1 MAQSY
6 KIKKQSAADLVC
18 EKMKELILQK
28 EWAVGSKI
36 PSELELAESFG
47 VNRLTVRIAL
57 QRLHT
62 LGLLDIR
69 VGDGTYVHPFDLGG
83 HLEELSDFYVNGK
96 TVQDVV
102 EFRLVMELPCVRMAV
117 QRRTEEELEQFEAL
131 CHRFQAE
138 LVQHYACED
147 PEEARR
153 YFLATVDTSV
163 ELHMALCRMAHND
176 LITYSFSVAR
186 EPMRRHMQ
194 HNASRRIHE
203 RLDQSHTN
211 TWVRCWMELARG
223 LRERNEELATEM
235 LQRII
240 DS

>member
-1 MAQSY
+1 MPQNY

-18 EKMKELILQK
+18 DKMKELILQK
-28 EWAVGSKI
+28 EWKTGDKI

-69 VGDGTYVHPFDLGG
+69 VGDGTYVRSFDLGG
-83 HLEELSDFYVNGK
+83 HLEALSDFYVNGK

-117 QRRTEEELEQFEAL
+117 QRRTDEEVDHFEEL
-131 CHRFQAE
+131 CRRFQAE

-147 PEEARR
+147 PDEAQR

-194 HNASRRIHE
+194 LNASRRVHE
-203 RLDQSHTN
+203 RLDQEHTN

-223 LRERNEELATEM
+223 LRERDEALATEM
-235 LQRII
+235 LRRII
-240 DS
+240 NS

>member
-1 MAQSY
+1 MAQNY

-18 EKMKELILQK
+18 EKMKELILRK
-28 EWAVGSKI
+28 EWNTGEKI
-36 PSELELAESFG
+36 PSEMELAESFG

-69 VGDGTYVHPFDLGG
+69 VGDGTYVRSFDLGG

-102 EFRLVMELPCVRMAV
+102 EFRLVIEVPCVRMAV
-117 QRRTEEELEQFEAL
+117 QRRTEEEAAQFENL
-131 CHRFQAE
+131 CRRFQDE
-138 LVQHYACED
+138 LVQYYACVD

-163 ELHMALCRMAHND
+163 ELHMALCRMAHNE
-176 LITYSFSVAR
+176 LITYAFSVAR

-194 HNASRRIHE
+194 LNASRRIHDQ
-203 RLDQSHTN
+203 LDQEHTN
-211 TWVRCWMELARG
+211 TWVRCWLELARG
-223 LRERNEELATEM
+223 LRERNEALAIDM

-240 DS
+240 NS